1 MIIHNLHK
9 KTRKQDRK
17 RGITF
22 VIFTFSI
29 LFSLLSNAQD
39 SIVLEA
45 SIDEKTSIDFEQKF
59 FNAIT
64 QKAINNYQK
73 AIENLEE
80 CNALIPDDKAIL
92 FEFSKNYFFLNK
104 LPEAL
109 EYGNEALAKDPENI
123 WLLEHL
129 VSIHRKNKN
138 FDKAIEIQEQIG
150 NKNPKK
156 KSSLVYLY
164 LQNGDR
170 KSAKKML
177 AELSESKLLTP
188 RLRRLNHQLNRK
200 KEKPKKTS
208 KKVNSNN
215 DLKQLFEE
223 KKSFTLLT
231 QLLAKLDK
239 NNHEDLLTYSERG
252 ISLFPAQPMVYL
264 MNGKALNK
272 EKKHKKAIE
281 SLQNGI
287 DFVIDNMKLEKQFY
301 SEIVKAYKALGDSK
315 NVNKYQ
321 NKIK

>member
-1 MIIHNLHK
+1 MRVVF
-9 KTRKQDRK
+9 T
-17 RGITF
+17 
-22 VIFTFSI
+22 IFIFST
-29 LFSLLSNAQD
+29 LFSFLLNAQD
-39 SIVLEA
+39 SIVLA
-45 SIDEKTSIDFEQKF
+45 SNIEEKKNIDFEEKF

-80 CNALIPDDKAIL
+80 CNALIPNDKAIL

-109 EYGNEALAKDPENI
+109 EYGNQALLKDPENI

-129 VSIHRKNKN
+129 VSIYKKDRN
-138 FDKAIEIQEQIG
+138 FNKAIDIQKKIG
-150 NKNPKK
+150 DKNPQKK
-156 KSSLVYLY
+156 GALVYLY
-164 LQNGDR
+164 LQNSDR
-170 KSAKKML
+170 KSAKKVL
-177 AELSESKLLTP
+177 KELSDDKLLTP
-188 RLRRLNHQLNRK
+188 RLRSLSKQLYRK
-200 KEKPKKTS
+200 KEKPKATRNLT
-208 KKVNSNN
+208 NSNN
-215 DLKQLFEE
+215 GLRQLFEE
-223 KKSFTLLT
+223 KKSFPLLT
-231 QLLAKLDK
+231 KLLTKLDK
-239 NNHEDLLTYSERG
+239 ENHKDLLVYSEKG

-287 DFVIDNMKLEKQFY
+287 DFVIDNNLLEKQFY

-321 NKIK
+321 RKIK